1 MKKILAA
8 AAAGLLLV
16 AGQAAAS
23 SQAVPARIGD
33 RVGAQAAESSEFAG
47 MPVIGIVA
55 AAAIL
60 TAVVLVASDD
70 ASESD

>member
-1 MKKILAA
+1 MKKTLAA

-23 SQAVPARIGD
+23 SQAVPARVGD
-33 RVGAQAAESSEFAG
+33 RVGAQAADSSEFAG

-55 AAAIL
+55 AAAVL
-60 TAVVLVASDD
+60 TAFIVVATDD